1 LASQKKLLK
10 QLIVLDK
17 VIARY
22 AHEPIQK
29 LGCSTAAA
37 AAAPCNLET
46 LM

>member
-22 AHEPIQK
+22 AHEPIQPS
-29 LGCSTAAA
+29 LAVPLPLLLLLHAI
-37 AAAPCNLET
+37 
-46 LM
+46 